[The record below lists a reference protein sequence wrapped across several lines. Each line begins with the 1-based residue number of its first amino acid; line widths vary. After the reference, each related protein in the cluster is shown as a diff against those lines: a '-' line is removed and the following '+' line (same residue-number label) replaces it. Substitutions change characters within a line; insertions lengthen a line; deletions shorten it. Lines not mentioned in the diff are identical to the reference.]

1 MKLKPNT
8 KTDLKM
14 LLMLEILFLIL
25 YAICIYITN
34 KQYKEEAL
42 ILSWSI
48 YNFAI
53 ILAFV
58 CYKIEDKIIN
68 K

>member
-8 KTDLKM
+8 KNDLKM
-14 LLMLEILFLIL
+14 LLMLEILFFIL
-25 YAICIYITN
+25 YALAVYITKKPY
-34 KQYKEEAL
+34 KQEAL
-42 ILSWSI
+42 ILCWSI
-48 YNFAI
+48 YNLAI

>member
-1 MKLKPNT
+1 
-8 KTDLKM
+8 M

-34 KQYKEEAL
+34 KPYKEEAL

-58 CYKIEDKIIN
+58 CYKIEDKIKN